1 MRNILITAGGA
12 VLVVALAAGAY
23 FGLYKGGL
31 ASSNAQ
37 AAPFSNT
44 QIAQVA
50 APVPTGL
57 TAQPNDRVMGKAD
70 APITII
76 EYASLTCPHCAY
88 FSINTLPE
96 LKKQYL
102 DTGKAKL
109 VFRDFPLD
117 EFAARASQMAE
128 CIGNDERYFAIIEIL
143 FASQA
148 SWIKPSSIDAT
159 IVELGKIARL
169 GGMSEPD
176 FKACM
181 ANDALLQS
189 IIAERQGGEKLGM
202 QSTPTFFINGVKAE
216 GAMPFAQFEKLLK

>member
-1 MRNILITAGGA
+1 MRNILIAAGGA
-12 VLVVALAAGAY
+12 VLVAALAGGAY
-23 FGLYKGGL
+23 FGLAKGGI
-31 ASSNAQ
+31 SSSSAN
-37 AAPFSNT
+37 AAPLS
-44 QIAQVA
+44 QVQLAQ
-50 APVPTGL
+50 VPTGL
-57 TAQPNDRVMGKAD
+57 TVQPTDHVLGKAD

-76 EYASLTCPHCAY
+76 EYASMTCPHCAY
-88 FSINTLPE
+88 FSINVLPE
-96 LKKQYL
+96 LKKNYI

-117 EFAARASQMAE
+117 EHAARASQMAE
-128 CIGNDERYFAIIEIL
+128 CMGNNERYFAIIEIL

-148 SWIKPSSIDAT
+148 SWIKPNSIDNT
-159 IVELGKIARL
+159 IAELGKIARL
-169 GGMSEPD
+169 GGMSETD

-216 GAMPFAQFEKLLK
+216 GSMPWAQFEKLLK